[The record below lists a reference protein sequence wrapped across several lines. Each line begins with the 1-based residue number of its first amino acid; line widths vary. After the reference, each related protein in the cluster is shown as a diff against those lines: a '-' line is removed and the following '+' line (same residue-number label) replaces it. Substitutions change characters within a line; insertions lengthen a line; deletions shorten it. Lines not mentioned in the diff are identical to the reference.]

1 VAEPAKLADVL
12 KVHDYRYIKDV
23 MKKCAALENHS
34 SNLGKYDRDSV
45 ISSETWT
52 AALMASGAVLEAC
65 DKVMAGEHKNAFCA
79 IRPPGHHAGV
89 FGKTF
94 RRNACDQE

>member
-1 VAEPAKLADVL
+1 MRKCISLEENDDDALA
-12 KVHDYRYIKDV
+12 
-23 MKKCAALENHS
+23 
-34 SNLGKYDRDSV
+34 KYDRDSML
-45 ISSETWT
+45 SAETWR

-65 DKVMAGEHKNAFCA
+65 DKLMTGEYTNAFCA

-94 RRNACDQE
+94 KNNVCDQE